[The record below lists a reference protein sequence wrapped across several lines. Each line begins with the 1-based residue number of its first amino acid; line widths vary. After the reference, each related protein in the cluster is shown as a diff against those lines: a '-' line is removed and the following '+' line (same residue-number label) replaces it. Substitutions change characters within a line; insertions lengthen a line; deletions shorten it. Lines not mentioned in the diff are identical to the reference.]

1 MSDELQLIVKSLF
14 AMKINLIPKKAI
26 STAFPPCHHC
36 LSSVN
41 HGNLQG
47 NMCNHHCFVK
57 KEKKKKN
64 GFTGK
69 DIAAVRLHLSQ
80 RFTRSS
86 QSSWRVVKKASGQPR
101 KSSKCQDC
109 LLKVIQL
116 RDCGT
121 TSAELAQKRGAGR

>member
-1 MSDELQLIVKSLF
+1 MFLNVMSDELQLIVKSLF

-57 KEKKKKN
+57 KKKKKKN

-80 RFTRSS
+80 PDHHKVHGELGRRLQGS
-86 QSSWRVVKKASGQPR
+86 QESPASAR
-101 KSSKCQDC
+101 TVS
-109 LLKVIQL
+109 
-116 RDCGT
+116 
-121 TSAELAQKRGAGR
+121 